1 MKNKMTASY
10 EMKKE
15 NYQSH
20 HKARS
25 TAEKLEEKVIVIRPH
40 LERWD
45 EQLNKETSSEV
56 VSNLREIISTLP
68 EKEIQQTAFDPSN
81 NSGGLG
87 KASAQPSSQV
97 RIGFRGTYRSLQKAF
112 LELETRMPHLQLE
125 DCSIQ
130 PVATSGFLLSLQ
142 VTYTAWKN

>member
-1 MKNKMTASY
+1 MNFYKQSIIFFGVIIPILAAVAVVGLGYFMKNKMTASY

-56 VSNLREIISTLP
+56 VSNLREIIATLP

-81 NSGGLG
+81 NSGG
-87 KASAQPSSQV
+87 
-97 RIGFRGTYRSLQKAF
+97 R
-112 LELETRMPHLQLE
+112 
-125 DCSIQ
+125 
-130 PVATSGFLLSLQ
+130 
-142 VTYTAWKN
+142 